1 VTPTYNWLVSTS
13 GVITSGQG
21 TPQITVA
28 PSSSTLANITA
39 TVNVGGYPANCM
51 TAAARTSAPDP
62 AIILSTGGNVSGAQ
76 PQAGAVVVTQPR
88 DDTAVLGQIL
98 TPYFQYMLDCFC
110 DALLVPCTPC
120 AEPEGVVLAC
130 ITVEDGKV
138 VKICN
143 VARTQLITGPA
154 LRYWLGPLFTGT
166 HKLVEFLC
174 CRLEFKRM
182 RRWTPSLYR
191 GLRSFVGSDKSAA
204 RLSRGGAGVSASF
217 GDAFTRG
224 RKVVAS
230 TARVAAS
237 VARTKLAGLGGLRGA
252 AAAVGGGEKMLGAE
266 FFRLDA
272 GEARAKLELMNV
284 KVVEERVAATPEEAD
299 TVANLKSM
307 VNVISPQATVEIV
320 KDAQNRVV
328 AVRARPASARE
339 EGADGAEKED
349 AGGGASKDD
358 Q

>member
-1 VTPTYNWLVSTS
+1 M
-13 GVITSGQG
+13 
-21 TPQITVA
+21 A
-28 PSSSTLANITA
+28 
-39 TVNVGGYPANCM
+39 GG
-51 TAAARTSAPDP
+51 
-62 AIILSTGGNVSGAQ
+62 
-76 PQAGAVVVTQPR
+76 R
-88 DDTAVLGQIL
+88 DDTAVLGEIL
-98 TPYFQYMLDCFC
+98 TPYFQYMIDCFC

-166 HKLVEFLC
+166 HKLIEFLC

-182 RRWTPSLYR
+182 RGFAPLLYR
-191 GLRSFVGSDKSAA
+191 GLNRATESGKSMMANFKPGGA
-204 RLSRGGAGVSASF
+204 FAGFSSVSALTRGGKILS
-217 GDAFTRG
+217 
-224 RKVVAS
+224 S
-230 TARVAAS
+230 TARMAAS
-237 VARTKLAGLGGLRGA
+237 VARTKLGDLRSQGR
-252 AAAVGGGEKMLGAE
+252 AAVVPESMLGAE

-272 GEARAKLELMNV
+272 AEARAKLEQMNV
-284 KVVEERVAATPEEAD
+284 NVVEERVAATPAEAD

-307 VNVISPQATVEIV
+307 VGVISPRTTVEIV

-328 AVRARPASARE
+328 AVRARPASGAE
-339 EGADGAEKED
+339 EGT
-349 AGGGASKDD
+349 GGASKDD